1 MDLSRPVAFSSPR
14 LVATRTWVKKDCQQM
29 ASPELIE
36 LWKKIGADLRR
47 ARGTLP
53 TEHDNLLREYQE
65 FLDHNELELA
75 CDILEAYAD
84 EHPVSREFWL
94 ALRDAA
100 VKMQLHDRASR
111 YDGLAA
117 AG

>member
-1 MDLSRPVAFSSPR
+1 
-14 LVATRTWVKKDCQQM
+14 M

-36 LWKKIGADLRR
+36 LWKKVEADLRR
-47 ARGTLP
+47 ARRTLP
-53 TEHDNLLREYQE
+53 PEADADDAVREYQE

-75 CDILEAYAD
+75 CDMLEAYAE
-84 EHPVSREFWL
+84 EHSVSRDFWL
-94 ALRDAA
+94 ALRDAS
-100 VKMQLHDRASR
+100 VRMQLQDRAAR

>member
-1 MDLSRPVAFSSPR
+1 M
-14 LVATRTWVKKDCQQM
+14 LVGAVPAIECVYVSLQM

-36 LWKKIGADLRR
+36 LGKKIDADLRR

-53 TEHDNLLREYQE
+53 PEAEGDNAVREYQD
-65 FLDHNELELA
+65 FLEHNELELA
-75 CDILEAYAD
+75 CDMLEAYAE

-94 ALRDAA
+94 ALRDAS
-100 VKMQLHDRASR
+100 VKMQLYDRAAR
-111 YDGLAA
+111 YEGLAA

>member
-1 MDLSRPVAFSSPR
+1 M
-14 LVATRTWVKKDCQQM
+14 QQM
-29 ASPELIE
+29 ASPDLIE
-36 LWKKIGADLRR
+36 LWRKIGADLRR

-53 TEHDNLLREYQE
+53 PEADADNTVREYQE

-75 CDILEAYAD
+75 CDMLEAFAE

-94 ALRDAA
+94 ALRDAS
-100 VKMQLHDRASR
+100 VKMQLHDRAAR
-111 YDGLAA
+111 YDRLAV

>member
-1 MDLSRPVAFSSPR
+1 
-14 LVATRTWVKKDCQQM
+14 M

-36 LWKKIGADLRR
+36 LWKKITADLQH

-53 TEHDNLLREYQE
+53 PETDANDTVREYQK

-75 CDILEAYAD
+75 CDMLEAYAED
-84 EHPVSREFWL
+84 HPVSREFWL
-94 ALRDAA
+94 ALRDASR
-100 VKMQLHDRASR
+100 KMQLHDRAAR
-111 YDGLAA
+111 YEGFAA

>member
-1 MDLSRPVAFSSPR
+1 
-14 LVATRTWVKKDCQQM
+14 M

-36 LWKKIGADLRR
+36 LWKRIGADLRR
-47 ARGTLP
+47 ARNTLAP
-53 TEHDNLLREYQE
+53 EADGDEAIREYQE

-75 CDILEAYAD
+75 CDMLEAYAE
-84 EHPVSREFWL
+84 EHRVTRDFWL
-94 ALRDAA
+94 ALRDASL
-100 VKMQLHDRASR
+100 KMQLHDRAAR

>member
-1 MDLSRPVAFSSPR
+1 
-14 LVATRTWVKKDCQQM
+14 M
-29 ASPELIE
+29 ASPELSE
-36 LWKKIGADLRR
+36 LWKKIDIDLRR

-53 TEHDNLLREYQE
+53 PDAENDNAVREYQE

-75 CDILEAYAD
+75 CEMLEVYAE

-94 ALRDAA
+94 ALRDAS
-100 VKMQLHDRASR
+100 VKMKLHDRAAR
-111 YDGLAA
+111 YDGLAT

>member
-1 MDLSRPVAFSSPR
+1 
-14 LVATRTWVKKDCQQM
+14 M
-29 ASPELIE
+29 ASLELIE
-36 LWKKIGADLRR
+36 LWKKIDADLRR

-53 TEHDNLLREYQE
+53 PDAEKDNAVREYQE

-75 CDILEAYAD
+75 CDMLEVYAE

-94 ALRDAA
+94 ALRDAS
-100 VKMQLHDRASR
+100 VKMKLLDRAAKYEGR
-111 YDGLAA
+111 AA

>member
-1 MDLSRPVAFSSPR
+1 VAAADR
-14 LVATRTWVKKDCQQM
+14 LYVIQQM

-36 LWKKIGADLRR
+36 LWKKIEADLRR

-53 TEHDNLLREYQE
+53 PEADADDAVREYQE

-75 CDILEAYAD
+75 CDMLEVYAED
-84 EHPVSREFWL
+84 HPVSREFWL
-94 ALRDAA
+94 ALRDAS
-100 VKMQLHDRASR
+100 VKMQLHDRAAR

>member
-1 MDLSRPVAFSSPR
+1 
-14 LVATRTWVKKDCQQM
+14 M
-29 ASPELIE
+29 ASPELLE
-36 LWKKIGADLRR
+36 LWKKIDGDLRR

-53 TEHDNLLREYQE
+53 PEADADDAVREYQE
-65 FLDHNELELA
+65 CLEHNELELA
-75 CDILEAYAD
+75 CDLLETYAQ

-94 ALRDAA
+94 ALRDAS
-100 VKMQLHDRASR
+100 VKMQLRDRAAR